1 MIFTWE
7 IKSAVATQ
15 LSVAEWLGPMN
26 DLSNHEQ
33 AIELLQE
40 LGLKE
45 YEAKAFVA
53 LTRLPTG
60 TAKEISEISEV
71 PRTRVYDAVRV
82 LETKGL
88 VEIQH
93 ANPQRF
99 RAVSI
104 DEAAETLR
112 REYEE
117 RTDSLRATLRTIEPA
132 APSEETEVTH
142 EVWSLSGDS
151 AITSR
156 TRQLVDESGDEV
168 ILVIGDESAYTPKL
182 QERLQAAG
190 DRDVSV
196 VIGITDEPLRER
208 VERELPGA
216 KVFASG
222 LEWLSSSAE
231 TGDETVIRRLL
242 LVDRNTI
249 LVSSFHEDLGIGHD
263 HEQAVFGRGFDNG
276 LVAIVRR
283 LMYTGLLSNGDA

>member
-1 MIFTWE
+1 
-7 IKSAVATQ
+7 
-15 LSVAEWLGPMN
+15 MN
-26 DLSNHEQ
+26 DLSNHER

-53 LTRLPTG
+53 LTRLPQG

-93 ANPQRF
+93 ASPQRF

-117 RTDSLRATLRTIEPA
+117 RADSLRTTLREVEPA
-132 APSEETEVTH
+132 IPTEETEVTH
-142 EVWSLSGDS
+142 EVWALSGAS
-151 AITSR
+151 GITSR
-156 TRQLVDESGDEV
+156 TQQLVDESDREV
-168 ILVIGDESAYTPKL
+168 ILVIGDESAYTPEL
-182 QERLQAAG
+182 RERLRAAE
-190 DRDVSV
+190 DRGVSV
-196 VIGITDEPLRER
+196 VIGITEESLRER
-208 VERELPGA
+208 VERDLPDA
-216 KVFASG
+216 KVFVSG
-222 LEWLSSSAE
+222 LEWLSSSVE
-231 TGDETVIRRLL
+231 TGDETVIGRLL

-249 LVSSFHEDLGIGHD
+249 LVSSFHEAVGDGHD

-283 LMYTGLLSNGDA
+283 LMSTGLLSNVDP

>member
-1 MIFTWE
+1 
-7 IKSAVATQ
+7 
-15 LSVAEWLGPMN
+15 MN

-53 LTRLPTG
+53 LTRLPEG

-112 REYEE
+112 REYED
-117 RTDSLRATLRTIEPA
+117 RVDSLRTTLREVEPA
-132 APSEETEVTH
+132 VPTDETEVTH
-142 EVWSLSGDS
+142 EVWALSGEP
-151 AITSR
+151 AIASR
-156 TRQLVDESGDEV
+156 TSQLIDESDREV
-168 ILVIGDESAYTPKL
+168 VLVIGDESTYTSDL
-182 QERLQAAG
+182 RDRLQAAG
-190 DRDVSV
+190 SRGVNV
-196 VIGITDEPLRER
+196 VIGTTNESIQER
-208 VERELPGA
+208 IESDLPDT
-216 KVFASG
+216 KVFVSG
-222 LEWLSSSAE
+222 LEWLSASAE
-231 TGDETVIRRLL
+231 FDDETVIGRLL

-249 LVSSFHEDLGIGHD
+249 LVSSFHEGSGDGQD

-276 LVAIVRR
+276 VVAITRR
-283 LMYTGLLSNGDA
+283 LMSTGLLSTPDADA

>member
-1 MIFTWE
+1 
-7 IKSAVATQ
+7 
-15 LSVAEWLGPMN
+15 MN
-26 DLSNHEQ
+26 DQSNHEQ
-33 AIELLQE
+33 AIELLQQ

-53 LTRLPTG
+53 LSRLPQA
-60 TAKEISEISEV
+60 TAKEISEISAV

-104 DEAAETLR
+104 DEAAKTLR

-117 RTDSLRATLRTIEPA
+117 RTDSLRTKLRAVEPA
-132 APSEETEVTH
+132 APTEETEVTH
-142 EVWSLSGDS
+142 EVWALSGAS

-156 TRQLVDESGDEV
+156 TQQLVDEADNEI
-168 ILVIGDESAYTPKL
+168 ILVIGDESAYTSEL
-182 QERLQAAG
+182 RERLQAAR
-190 DRDVSV
+190 DRGVTV
-196 VIGITDEPLRER
+196 VIGIADEALQER
-208 VERELPGA
+208 VESEFPGA
-216 KVFASG
+216 EVFVSG
-222 LEWLSSSAE
+222 LEWLSSSAD
-231 TGDETVIRRLL
+231 TGDETVIGRLL

-249 LVSSFHEDLGIGHD
+249 LVSTFHEAMGNGHN

-283 LMYTGLLSNGDA
+283 LMSTGLLSNVGS

>member
-1 MIFTWE
+1 
-7 IKSAVATQ
+7 
-15 LSVAEWLGPMN
+15 MN
-26 DLSNHEQ
+26 DLSHHEQ

-53 LTRLPTG
+53 LTRLPEG

-99 RAVSI
+99 RAVAI
-104 DEAAETLR
+104 DEAADTLR
-112 REYEE
+112 REYED
-117 RTDSLRATLRTIEPA
+117 RTDSLRATLRAIEPA
-132 APSEETEVTH
+132 APDEETEVTH
-142 EVWSLSGDS
+142 EVWSLSGGT

-156 TRQLVDESGDEV
+156 TRQLVDESDDEV
-168 ILVIGDESAYTPKL
+168 VLVIGDESAYTSEL
-182 QERLQAAG
+182 RERLQAAG
-190 DRDVSV
+190 DRGVSV
-196 VIGITDEPLRER
+196 VIGITEGSLRER
-208 VERELPGA
+208 VERDLPDA
-216 KVFASG
+216 RVFVSG
-222 LEWLSSSAE
+222 LEWLHSSAE

-249 LVSSFHEDLGIGHD
+249 LVSSFHEDLGEGHE

-283 LMYTGLLSNGDA
+283 LMYTGLLSNVEA